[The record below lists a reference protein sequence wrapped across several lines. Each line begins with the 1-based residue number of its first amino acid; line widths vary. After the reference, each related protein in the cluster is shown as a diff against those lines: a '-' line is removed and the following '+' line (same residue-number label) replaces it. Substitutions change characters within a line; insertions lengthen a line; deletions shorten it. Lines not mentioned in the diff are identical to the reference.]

1 MENKELGI
9 YIHIPFCKQ
18 KCYYCDFVSFSD
30 KNDLVEK
37 YIEAV
42 KKEIKYYLD
51 NDNFVK
57 KYNVT
62 TIYIGGGTPSYIN
75 SKYIS
80 EILELLQ
87 SKLKNNR
94 TKFENIEITIEVNPG
109 TVDKQ
114 KLEQYKKAK
123 INRLSIGLQSTN
135 NEILKQIGRIHTFEQ
150 FLETYNLAKQVGF
163 DNINIDLMIGLP
175 NQSIEDVKNSLKKII
190 ELKPT
195 HVSVYSLIIEEG
207 TVIEKLIKQSVLKEM
222 KEEQERRMYWYVKS
236 MLELNDYKHYEISNF
251 AKEGKESKHNVNCWL
266 QKEYIGIGT
275 SAHSYLNGIRYS
287 NCEKI
292 EKYIKKIEK
301 NTQKE
306 FEQFLNEIQDFKY
319 EDFISNTNDK
329 IQSNDNNKLLEKLE
343 NQKMYEIQEVQSLED
358 MKKEYMLLGLRKIE
372 GIQIS
377 KFKEKY
383 LDNPIFIY
391 RKQLEKLVE
400 EKLIIIDGDYIKLT
414 NKGLDLANLVWEE
427 FI

>member
-18 KCYYCDFVSFSD
+18 KCYYCDFVSFSG
-30 KNDLVEK
+30 KNDLQEK

-42 KKEIKYYLD
+42 KKEINYYFESD
-51 NDNFVK
+51 DFAK

-80 EILELLQ
+80 EILELLEN
-87 SKLKNNR
+87 KLKNNK

-114 KLEQYKKAK
+114 KLEQYKNAK
-123 INRLSIGLQSTN
+123 INRLSIGLQSAN

-150 FLETYNLAKQVGF
+150 FLETYNLAEQVGF
-163 DNINIDLMIGLP
+163 DNINVDLMIGLP

-207 TVIEKLIKQSVLKEM
+207 TVIEKLIKQSVFQEM

-236 MLELNDYKHYEISNF
+236 MLELNGYKHYEISNF

-287 NCEKI
+287 NCEEI
-292 EKYIKKIEK
+292 ENYIKNIEE

-306 FEQFLNEIQDFKY
+306 FEQFLDEIQNFKY
-319 EDFISNTNDK
+319 EDFTAKTNDES
-329 IQSNDNNKLLEKLE
+329 QSKHENQLLEKLE
-343 NQKMYEIQEVQSLED
+343 SQKMYEIQEVQSLED

-372 GIQIS
+372 GVQIS

-383 LDNPIFIY
+383 LDNPIFTY
-391 RKQLEKLVE
+391 RKELEKLVK

-414 NKGLDLANLVWEE
+414 NQGLDLANLVWEE
-427 FI
+427 FV